1 MSAIFTL
8 MIVKE
13 EMKKENYVLR
23 RLAPAQWQDYK
34 KIRLEALHTDP
45 GVFGSN
51 YQREAAYSQQ
61 DWVALLEN
69 QNCAIFGLYD
79 HEAIVGLTGVIV
91 DRDDASNAILI
102 ASFVREPH
110 RGKGLS
116 RLFYLARIAW
126 ARKKGCAQITV
137 SHRAGNEPSKAANQ
151 AFNFTYTHSR
161 EVEWPD
167 GTVAAELMYVL
178 VL

>member
-1 MSAIFTL
+1 

-79 HEAIVGLTGVIV
+79 HEAIVGLTGVVV

-116 RLFYLARIAW
+116 RLYLSGTYCMGPPEGMCTDHRIA
-126 ARKKGCAQITV
+126 
-137 SHRAGNEPSKAANQ
+137 
-151 AFNFTYTHSR
+151 SR
-161 EVEWPD
+161 GE
-167 GTVAAELMYVL
+167 
-178 VL
+178 

>member
-1 MSAIFTL
+1 MA
-8 MIVKE
+8 
-13 EMKKENYVLR
+13 KENYVLR
-23 RLAPAQWQDYK
+23 RLAPVQREDYK

-69 QNCAIFGLYD
+69 ENCAMFGLYD
-79 HEAIVGLTGVIV
+79 QDDIVGLTGVV
-91 DRDDASNAILI
+91 MDRNDASNAILI

-116 RLFYLARIAW
+116 KLFYRTRIAW
-126 ARKKGCAQITV
+126 AREKGCARITV
-137 SHRAGNEPSKAANQ
+137 SHRAGNESSKAANQ